1 MKRYCFAL
9 DLRPNPVLIA
19 EYIRLHEEVWPE
31 IQKSIRDAGVL
42 DMQIY
47 CLGDRLFMVMDTLDD
62 FTLDSKAAM
71 DAANPKVIEWETLMG
86 TFQHVDADG
95 DPTRRWQQMDKIFQL
110 AEIV

>member
-1 MKRYCFAL
+1 MQRYCFAL
-9 DLRPNPVLIA
+9 DLRPDPILIA

-47 CLGDRLFMVMDTLDD
+47 RLGNRLFMIMDTLDD
-62 FTLDSKAAM
+62 FMLERKAAM

-86 TFQHVDADG
+86 TFQQVDAAG
-95 DPTRRWQQMDKIFQL
+95 DPTRRWQLMEKIFQL
-110 AEIV
+110 A